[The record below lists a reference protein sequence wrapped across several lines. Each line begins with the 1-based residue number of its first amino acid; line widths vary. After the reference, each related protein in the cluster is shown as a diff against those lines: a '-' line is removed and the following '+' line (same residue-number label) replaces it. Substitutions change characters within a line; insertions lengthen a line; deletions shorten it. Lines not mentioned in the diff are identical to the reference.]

1 VSIALAALSYFKT
14 IRSVPD
20 VTRKVIECSDFQ
32 SEMKIASMDSP
43 LGSRSFTK
51 PPSPGK
57 NCAADSLTLKTVRLL
72 ERLGSLIRMLLG
84 DEPGAET
91 PVFMGLSDRYISG
104 LGADFGA
111 SHPPTEEPWGLADF
125 A

>member
-1 VSIALAALSYFKT
+1 
-14 IRSVPD
+14 
-20 VTRKVIECSDFQ
+20 
-32 SEMKIASMDSP
+32 
-43 LGSRSFTK
+43 
-51 PPSPGK
+51 
-57 NCAADSLTLKTVRLL
+57 
-72 ERLGSLIRMLLG
+72 MLLG

>member
-1 VSIALAALSYFKT
+1 MLRLSVGDENRINGFPFGVQELHKAAFPRQKLCGGF
-14 IRSVPD
+14 
-20 VTRKVIECSDFQ
+20 
-32 SEMKIASMDSP
+32 
-43 LGSRSFTK
+43 
-51 PPSPGK
+51 
-57 NCAADSLTLKTVRLL
+57 LTLKTVRLL

-104 LGADFGA
+104 IGADFGA